1 MANKQLI
8 FAWMALLF
16 LGGCADN
23 RPVVGPYP
31 KTGMAS
37 WYSDKI
43 TTTGEKS
50 NGNYLTC
57 AMRKIDFGKHY
68 KVCNIAN
75 NKYVVVR
82 HNDFG
87 PSKCSYD
94 KGRIVDLS
102 RSAFLRI
109 ADLKDG
115 VINVTVEE
123 VGEQ

>member
-1 MANKQLI
+1 MTNKQLI
-8 FAWMALLF
+8 FVWMALLF

-23 RPVVGPYP
+23 RPVTGAYP

-87 PSKCSYD
+87 PSKRSYD
-94 KGRIVDLS
+94 KGRIIDLS

-115 VINVTVEE
+115 IINVTVEE
-123 VGEQ
+123 ISEQ

>member
-1 MANKQLI
+1 MFVWI
-8 FAWMALLF
+8 ALLF

-23 RPVVGPYP
+23 HPVIGPYP
-31 KTGMAS
+31 KTGKAS

-50 NGNYLTC
+50 GGDYMTC
-57 AMRKIDFGKHY
+57 AMRRTDFGKYY
-68 KVCNIAN
+68 KVCNITN
-75 NKYVVVR
+75 GKYVIVR

-87 PSKCSYD
+87 PSKRSYD

-123 VGEQ
+123 VNEQ